1 MVLLLTAATGAWAQD
16 PDPISLT
23 SSANGTVWTLTSMP
37 EYNVELE
44 IKYCDYPAA
53 TLTAAPTAK
62 TNLLFT
68 GSALPLVDAGTA
80 ANGTLY
86 YALGTADAAP
96 TEESDWSTDLPTA
109 SAAGV
114 YYVWYLV
121 MGDATHNGIDP
132 AGPLTVTV
140 KANITAADI
149 TAPTAVE
156 NLKYKG
162 VPQALVVAGSVT
174 GGIGTMYYRLGTD
187 GTWSTDIP
195 TATDKGDYTVYYK
208 VVGDDLHND
217 YVPAEG
223 IAVTIGEGAEMAA
236 QLTVNGNDGTSCTAM
251 LLDAATYQP
260 LASGVKVG
268 EKFILNIVKEDGY
281 DFNVTGATFEEFTE
295 DEYVEYYNWA
305 KEHDINVS
313 LNAALLWVTMPH
325 VDSGNLNLTVN
336 FQQMLTYT
344 LLYQPASGQNPDV
357 VACKMERSVKGTPEV
372 SYMAMR
378 RGASMGD
385 GTAVWTT
392 TIQAAYGPTKVAFVP
407 VAPGTSEADLTTALN
422 SAAMSGAT
430 ISQSADSWTT
440 LDGAKY
446 LIIGGNAKVVTA
458 AFVADANAVTTYKDF
473 QVDEATT
480 TGGVTYQLAVC
491 ITDGQG
497 NVTTAGTVK
506 APAAPTAAQGMK
518 FDGWRGYEYD
528 GNGRLVEKVF
538 AAGADVSLRGNMT
551 LNAIWS
557 PQQITTTFALNGGAN
572 FDGSKTVDYGQKLNV
587 SGEPTRSGLVFDK
600 WTVAKAVNESGILFG
615 RGSQFDMNTPLT
627 ANLELTAQWKHVH
640 QYTYYT
646 ISKFGSAL
654 AAYQKY
660 NGALHIAICGCDDV
674 EIVAH
679 EFNKAGKCACG
690 YVKPGAS
697 PVTLNTLYGQL
708 SGTTYNN
715 FANGFPEDV
724 KQGDEVKVEAPHN
737 WGSLEFKKWQYSTDG
752 STWHD
757 LAAFEIVGFII
768 PCNMTVRAIY
778 VNPVTTPTIELAT
791 SEGTDQTVYQ
801 GQTYKMGN
809 ILYQM
814 NYKLPDGYKLLDAG
828 IRMGDNAGISYYFE
842 QTVRYSYDNESKG
855 IIAGMNVGVAG
866 LGVLTGHVD
875 LVGFVEGF
883 VGMEEASFDEAYGIK
898 YLERE
903 DNVMDK
909 MSAATLAKKMYESIP
924 INVKKYDPIYWEA
937 KAPTKGNFGS
947 IATMPPLRFAQK
959 NNQDHYIYGIAYMR
973 YKTPGGVEKV
983 LYTDAIA
990 ATVNNP
996 YASTTK
1002 TEQANA
1008 RLMHFADD
1016 LVGAT
1021 TAAAQKAPKRE
1032 PEQQA
1037 ELLDK
1042 STITVSQAQLVVYV
1056 DGTYSASLSDTY
1068 GYGETVSV
1076 KAPAVSGKTFSYWTT
1091 DDGAVI
1097 STDQTLTLT
1106 INAHTTLHAVYG
1118 GESKTAKPAITSV
1131 TRTNDG
1137 EKIVIQAI
1145 ATGTVD
1151 AAGIVYSTTATEPT
1165 IGADGV
1171 TKVEAVKYSNLPT
1184 TESQMPASVLDKN
1197 NCFSLQITPA
1207 DETTVYYARAYA
1219 TVGGSTTYGDVKTVT
1234 LGSLKSGM
1242 MMIANIDAF
1251 IPGIDD
1257 ELIELKNSGDLIA
1270 GYHIDIP
1277 AGEFATCYSDKALKL
1292 EDGSDMK
1299 LYTVVSVSGNTV
1311 TLSDPYNAMPE
1322 NTPMLVY
1329 NPTANDENVLLIP
1342 CDDPGL
1348 NLTVYDGFKGTAEDK
1363 ALNADGNGPWNFA
1376 DNTKYYGMDG
1386 HDFVRIMTAGPVA
1399 ANRCWIEMSSA
1410 SPARQLTIVW
1420 GEGTGVKEVNGVKE
1434 VYDNSL
1440 YDLQG
1445 RRVANGQWSMV
1456 NGQWS
1461 MVNGQL
1467 RKGVYILNGKKKVVK

>member
-1 MVLLLTAATGAWAQD
+1 MVLLLTAATGAWAQA
-16 PDPISLT
+16 PDPIDLT
-23 SSANGTVWTLTSMP
+23 SSANGTVWTLSSMP
-37 EYNVELE
+37 EYNVELQ

-109 SAAGV
+109 SAVGV
-114 YYVWYLV
+114 YHVWYLV

-162 VPQALVVAGSVT
+162 VPQALIVAGSVT

-223 IAVTIGEGAEMAA
+223 IAVTIGEGAETAA
-236 QLTVNGNDGTSCTAM
+236 QLTVNGNTGTSCTAQ

-268 EKFILNIVKEDGY
+268 EKFILSIVKEDGY
-281 DFNVTGATFEEFTE
+281 DFATSFNKGGDSKNFIKEFTE
-295 DEYVEYYNWA
+295 DEYKAYVAYA
-305 KEHDINVS
+305 KAQGLTVPS
-313 LNAALLWVTMPH
+313 NAVLKWVTMPYTG
-325 VDSGNLNLTVN
+325 DETLTLTVS
-336 FQQMLTYT
+336 FVKQKTYT
-344 LLYQPASGQNPDV
+344 LLYQPTETATEVWCRFGVQQND
-357 VACKMERSVKGTPEV
+357 ALKYTYAQMMQSSK
-372 SYMAMR
+372 
-378 RGASMGD
+378 MGD
-385 GTAVWTT
+385 QAVWSMKLLS
-392 TIQAAYGPTKVAFVP
+392 AFAPTKVAFFS
-407 VAPGTSEADLTTALN
+407 SEAAAADN
-422 SAAMSGAT
+422 GAAMTDAT
-430 ISQSADSWTT
+430 VKQSAVWTDIT
-440 LDGAKY
+440 GGKY
-446 LIIGGNAKVVTA
+446 LIIGNNATTKVA
-458 AFVADANAVTTYKDF
+458 AFVTDAKSVPVYNSETINFDYNRTNP
-473 QVDEATT
+473 
-480 TGGVTYQLAVC
+480 GVTYQMVVC
-491 ITDGQG
+491 LTDAQG
-497 NVTTAGTVK
+497 NVTTGGAVTIP
-506 APAAPTAAQGMK
+506 ADPAAPEGKQFAGWSTLEGTAPNMHETIYASGTECTITENTTFTAVWQPK
-518 FDGWRGYEYD
+518 
-528 GNGRLVEKVF
+528 KV
-538 AAGADVSLRGNMT
+538 N
-551 LNAIWS
+551 I
-557 PQQITTTFALNGGAN
+557 TFALNGGTGVNTEAQ
-572 FDGSKTVDYGQKLNV
+572 TTYGQTLSV
-587 SGEPTRSGLVFDK
+587 GEPTRNGFVFDK
-600 WTVAKAVNESGILFG
+600 WTVTKAVTESGVIFG
-615 RGSQFDMNTPLT
+615 RGSQFDMNTALT
-627 ANLELTAQWKHVH
+627 ANLGLTAQWKHVH

-697 PVTLNTLYGQL
+697 PVTLNTQYGQL

-715 FANGFPEDV
+715 FAYGLPEEV
-724 KQGDEVKVEAPHN
+724 KKGDEVKVEAPHN
-737 WGSLEFKKWQYSTDG
+737 WGSLEFKKWQYSTNG

-768 PCNMTVRAIY
+768 PCNMRVRAIY
-778 VNPVTTPTIELAT
+778 VNPVTKPTIELA
-791 SEGTDQTVYQ
+791 SSAYDDQTEYQ
-801 GQTYKMGN
+801 GQTYTMGN

-828 IRMGDNAGISYYFE
+828 IRMGDNSGISYYE
-842 QTVRYSYDNESKG
+842 QKERTYSYDAEATA
-855 IIAGMNVGVAG
+855 IAVSMLAVVS
-866 LGVLTGHVD
+866 VLNGEPTTAD
-875 LVGFVEGF
+875 LSATEQYW
-883 VGMEEASFDEAYGIK
+883 A
-898 YLERE
+898 ERE
-903 DNVMDK
+903 DNAINK
-909 MSAATLAKKMYESIP
+909 FGAGRLAEYIINKKP
-924 INVKKYDPIYWEA
+924 VNVDKYDPIYWEA
-937 KAPTKGNFGS
+937 QAKTKAAVGS
-947 IATMPPLRFAQK
+947 IATLPPLRFAQK
-959 NNQDHYIYGIAYMR
+959 NNQNHYIYGVGYMR
-973 YKTPGGVEKV
+973 YKTPGGQMKV

-1002 TEQANA
+1002 TEQASA
-1008 RLMHFADD
+1008 RPVHFADD

-1037 ELLDK
+1037 EPLDK
-1042 STITVSQAQLVVYV
+1042 STITAPQTQLVVYV
-1056 DGTYSASLSDTY
+1056 DGTYSASLSDNY
-1068 GYGETVSV
+1068 GCGETVSV

-1097 STDQTLTLT
+1097 STNQTLTLT

-1184 TESQMPASVLDKN
+1184 TGSQMPASVLDKN

-1242 MMIANIDAF
+1242 MLIANIDAF

-1257 ELIELKNSGDLIA
+1257 ELIALKNSGDLIA

-1311 TLSDPYNAMPE
+1311 TLSDPYDTMPE

-1348 NLTVYDGFKGTAEDK
+1348 ILTVYDGFKGTAEDK

-1399 ANRCWIEMSSA
+1399 ANRCWIETPASST
-1410 SPARQLTIVW
+1410 ARQLTIAF
-1420 GEGTGVKEVNGVKE
+1420 GEGTGVSEELRVKSE
-1434 VYDNSL
+1434 EFATAVW

-1445 RRVANGQWSMV
+1445 RKVQGKPA
-1456 NGQWS
+1456 
-1461 MVNGQL
+1461 
-1467 RKGVYILNGKKKVVK
+1467 RKGVYILNGKKKVIK

>member
-23 SSANGTVWTLTSMP
+23 SSANGTVWTLSSMP
-37 EYNVELE
+37 EYNVELQ

-109 SAAGV
+109 SGVGV

-162 VPQALVVAGSVT
+162 VPQALIVAGSVT

-187 GTWSTDIP
+187 GTWSTDVP

-217 YVPAEG
+217 YVPTEG
-223 IAVTIGEGAEMAA
+223 IAVTIGEGAETAA
-236 QLTVNGNDGTSCTAM
+236 QLTVNGNTGTSCTAM

-268 EKFILNIVKEDGY
+268 EKFILSILKEDGY
-281 DFNVTGATFEEFTE
+281 DFATSFNKGGDSKNFIKEFTE
-295 DEYVEYYNWA
+295 DEYKAYIAYA
-305 KEHDINVS
+305 KAQGLTVPS
-313 LNAALLWVTMPH
+313 NAVLKWVTMPYTG
-325 VDSGNLNLTVN
+325 DETLTLTVS
-336 FQQMLTYT
+336 FVKQKTYT
-344 LLYQPASGQNPDV
+344 LLYQPTETATEVWCRFGVQQND
-357 VACKMERSVKGTPEV
+357 ALKYTYAQMMQSSK
-372 SYMAMR
+372 
-378 RGASMGD
+378 MGD
-385 GTAVWTT
+385 QAVWSMKLLSTFD
-392 TIQAAYGPTKVAFVP
+392 PTKVAFFS
-407 VAPGTSEADLTTALN
+407 SEAAAADN
-422 SAAMSGAT
+422 GAAMTDAT
-430 ISQSADSWTT
+430 VKQSAVWTDIT
-440 LDGAKY
+440 GGKY
-446 LIIGGNAKVVTA
+446 LLIGNNATTKVA
-458 AFVADANAVTTYKDF
+458 AFVTDAKSVPVYNSETVNFDYNRTNP
-473 QVDEATT
+473 
-480 TGGVTYQLAVC
+480 GVTYQMVVC
-491 ITDGQG
+491 LTDAQG
-497 NVTTAGTVK
+497 NVTTGGAVTIP
-506 APAAPTAAQGMK
+506 ADPAAPEGKQFAGWSTLEGTAPNMHETIYASGTECTITENTTFTAVWQPK
-518 FDGWRGYEYD
+518 
-528 GNGRLVEKVF
+528 KV
-538 AAGADVSLRGNMT
+538 N
-551 LNAIWS
+551 I
-557 PQQITTTFALNGGAN
+557 TFALNGGTGVNTEAQ
-572 FDGSKTVDYGQKLNV
+572 TTYGQTLSV
-587 SGEPTRSGLVFDK
+587 GEPTRNGFVFDK
-600 WTVAKAVNESGILFG
+600 WTVTKAVTESGVIFG
-615 RGSQFDMNTPLT
+615 RGSQFDMNTALT
-627 ANLELTAQWKHVH
+627 ANLGLTAQWKHVH

-674 EIVAH
+674 DIVAH

-715 FANGFPEDV
+715 FAYGLPEDV
-724 KQGDEVKVEAPHN
+724 KRGDEVKVEAPHN

-752 STWHD
+752 STWYD

-768 PCNMTVRAIY
+768 PCNMRVRAIY
-778 VNPVTTPTIELAT
+778 VNPVTKPTIELA
-791 SEGTDQTVYQ
+791 SSAYDDQTEYQ
-801 GQTYKMGN
+801 GQTYTMGN

-828 IRMGDNAGISYYFE
+828 IRMGDNSGISYYE
-842 QTVRYSYDNESKG
+842 QKERTYSYDAEATA
-855 IIAGMNVGVAG
+855 IAVSMLAVAS
-866 LGVLTGHVD
+866 VLNGEPTTAD
-875 LVGFVEGF
+875 LSATEQYW
-883 VGMEEASFDEAYGIK
+883 A
-898 YLERE
+898 ERE
-903 DNVMDK
+903 DNAINK
-909 MSAATLAKKMYESIP
+909 FGAGRLAEYIINKKP
-924 INVKKYDPIYWEA
+924 VNVDKYDPIYWEA
-937 KAPTKGNFGS
+937 QAKNKAAVGS
-947 IATMPPLRFAQK
+947 IATLPPLRFAQK
-959 NNQDHYIYGIAYMR
+959 NNQNHYIYGVGYIR
-973 YKTPGGVEKV
+973 YKTPGGQMKV

-1008 RLMHFADD
+1008 RLGHFADD

-1021 TAAAQKAPKRE
+1021 TAAARKAPMRE

-1037 ELLDK
+1037 ETLDL

-1097 STDQTLTLT
+1097 STNQTLTLT

-1165 IGADGV
+1165 IDADGV

-1184 TESQMPASVLDKN
+1184 TGSQMPASVLDKN
-1197 NCFSLQITPA
+1197 NCFSLQIMPV
-1207 DETTVYYARAYA
+1207 DETTVYYARAYT

-1257 ELIELKNSGDLIA
+1257 ELIALKNSGDLIA

-1311 TLSDPYNAMPE
+1311 TLSDPYDTMPE

-1329 NPTANDENVLLIP
+1329 NPTANDATVLLLP

-1348 NLTVYDGFKGTAEDK
+1348 ILTVYDGFKGTAEDK

-1399 ANRCWIEMSSA
+1399 ANRCWIETPASST
-1410 SPARQLTIVW
+1410 ARQLTIAW
-1420 GEGTGVKEVNGVKE
+1420 GETTGVKEVNEVKE
-1434 VYDNSL
+1434 VNDNSL
-1440 YDLQG
+1440 YDLSG

-1467 RKGVYILNGKKKVVK
+1467 RKGVYIQQGKKKVIK